1 MNFSNLIITFCKRIK
16 EKNMKTID
24 WEQRRYE
31 TAKEIFPSL
40 LKVGEKFDIHS
51 AAILA
56 INCAD
61 VFINKLKKAEECK

>member
-1 MNFSNLIITFCKRIK
+1 MTA
-16 EKNMKTID
+16 ID

-40 LKVGEKFDIHS
+40 LKVGKKFNVHS